1 MPRDARRTPRHRVA
15 LSVRFHNARD
25 FVTQYAQNL
34 SAGGLYLP
42 GANSLEVRAEVELEL
57 ELPGHGK
64 FTLTAEVVH
73 RDAHG
78 AGFQLTKLPPAFT
91 EATRAYLLQLGRRTS
106 ITVYVD
112 VEPWRGL
119 VTAAGYRVFPVP
131 PLPALLATLEDTD
144 RFGVV
149 VPQELARPYADE
161 IAILGAQHAT
171 VIPVHPKL
179 PVDPVLKWLDDTLL
193 AD

>member
-1 MPRDARRTPRHRVA
+1 VSRDARRNPRQRVA
-15 LSVRFHNARD
+15 LSVSFRNARD
-25 FVTQYAQNL
+25 FVTQYAENL
-34 SAGGLYLP
+34 SAGGLYIS
-42 GANSLEVRAEVELEL
+42 GAQSLEVRAEVELEL

-64 FTLTAEVVH
+64 FIVLAEVVH
-73 RDAHG
+73 RDTRG
-78 AGFQLTKLPPAFT
+78 AGLQLTNVPPAFT
-91 EATRAYLLQLGRRTS
+91 EASRAYLIQLGRRTS

-119 VTAAGYRVFPVP
+119 VTTAGYRVLRVP
-131 PLPALLATLEDTD
+131 PLPELLGTLEDTD

-149 VPQELARPYADE
+149 VPQELARLYADE

-179 PVDPVLKWLDDTLL
+179 PVEPVLNWLDDTLL